1 MNSKFND
8 KNVVP
13 PNFLAQMFEDNI
25 MYGYTFEAV
34 AIAIGIIATVLS
46 PLSDCPT
53 HDNYDTHENYD
64 NDTHDLPVR

>member
-1 MNSKFND
+1 
-8 KNVVP
+8 
-13 PNFLAQMFEDNI
+13 MFEDNI

-46 PLSDCPT
+46 LLSDCPT